1 METLDKLFESFETG
15 IRNGKAVKPKEYL
28 KTIGLSYNDLR
39 IGFNSSQFHHRKPQQ
54 FKDQYEALGVLQKS
68 DAAVNKKD
76 LKPYTVF
83 GAYGIVFPLV
93 DKSGKIVNY
102 FAIRFTMKNPKEEYL
117 NSEGIYPAYPHKST
131 KRLFITPTLMDCAS
145 LLQSK
150 VLDQREAVMALHN
163 GELLPQ
169 HREAIESLS
178 ELEEIIIFK
187 R

>member
-15 IRNGKAVKPKEYL
+15 LRNGRAEKPKQYL
-28 KTIGLSYNDLR
+28 KTLGLNYNDLR
-39 IGFNSSQFHHRKPQQ
+39 IGYNSSQFHHRKTQLV
-54 FKDQYEALGVLQKS
+54 KDQYEALGVLQKS
-68 DAAVNKKD
+68 GASVNKKE
-76 LKPYTVF
+76 LNPYTVF
-83 GAYGIVFPLV
+83 GGYGIIFPLM

-117 NSEGIYPAYPHKST
+117 NTEGVYPAYPYKNT

-150 VLDQREAVMALHN
+150 VLDQREAVIALHN

-169 HREAIESLS
+169 HREAIQSLTD
-178 ELEEIIIFK
+178 LQEIIIFK